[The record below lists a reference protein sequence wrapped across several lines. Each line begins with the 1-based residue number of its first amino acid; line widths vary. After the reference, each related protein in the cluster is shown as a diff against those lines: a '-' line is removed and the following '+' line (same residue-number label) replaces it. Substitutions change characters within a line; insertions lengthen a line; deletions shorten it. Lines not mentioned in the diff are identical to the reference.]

1 MTIIYSKGNLY
12 LNKLTDR
19 ESLKYKYYGQYISNK
34 ILMDKLDEVQ
44 KFKKD
49 YAGDAKDITYIGKS
63 KKVAKELISQLE
75 Q

>member
-34 ILMDKLDEVQ
+34 ILMDKLDEL
-44 KFKKD
+44 KFLIWNEIQETKREEKKD
-49 YAGDAKDITYIGKS
+49 REISEIYNNFLKD
-63 KKVAKELISQLE
+63 
-75 Q
+75 

>member
-34 ILMDKLDEVQ
+34 ILMNKLDEL
-44 KFKKD
+44 KFLIWNEIQETKREEKKD
-49 YAGDAKDITYIGKS
+49 REIQEIYNNFLKD
-63 KKVAKELISQLE
+63 
-75 Q
+75 